1 MSIPIIDLFA
11 GPGGLGEGFSSYKN
25 SSFTPFEIALS
36 IEKDPVAHQTLKL
49 RSFTRQFKNNI
60 PEEYY
65 NYVRTEKAVIDEYL
79 YNDKFKKQLQSAES
93 EAINLALGPDN
104 PEIERLIKGKI
115 AN

>member
-25 SSFTPFEIALS
+25 SGLTPFEIALS

-49 RSFTRQFKNNI
+49 RSFTRQFKSDI

-65 NYVRTEKAVIDEYL
+65 
-79 YNDKFKKQLQSAES
+79 FQSPVQNENS
-93 EAINLALGPDN
+93 DDSSNSYF
-104 PEIERLIKGKI
+104 
-115 AN
+115 